1 MFTTHRLSV
10 GDIDMWN
17 LQNSLTEQILYTL
30 INAKADQFY
39 GEGANSRNGYHDRTI
54 EICTRSLNLRMP
66 KLRTK
71 RFFPENVLEATSARK
86 GHSSQ
91 SRP

>member
-54 EICTRSLNLRMP
+54 EICTQSLNLRMP

>member
-39 GEGANSRNGYHDRTI
+39 GDA
-54 EICTRSLNLRMP
+54 
-66 KLRTK
+66 
-71 RFFPENVLEATSARK
+71 
-86 GHSSQ
+86 
-91 SRP
+91 